1 MNMEKPMGP
10 ANEDILGDNEAEME
24 QRLRAMVGEPE
35 FFSTHVLDKS
45 GNIVPKGDHS
55 WDHA

>member
-1 MNMEKPMGP
+1 MEKPMGP